1 MASTGGV
8 LRGPADKGRGCWRV
22 LESAASSE
30 GCVHTLCCC
39 QPTGTAVRPDSLPS
53 APCLSAHPQ
62 DGTSAPLP
70 PGSTYIDPLTNT
82 LRGPDELVEGL
93 SAPAPE
99 GPSRRGFLQQLF
111 GGGGERVDLP
121 VQRFEVDLSDPRD
134 YEEQM
139 AEQQF
144 LADPDDPTAPLLPEG
159 FDIEALARQV
169 EAEARARGR

>member
-1 MASTGGV
+1 MYSCLPT
-8 LRGPADKGRGCWRV
+8 
-22 LESAASSE
+22 SA
-30 GCVHTLCCC
+30 
-39 QPTGTAVRPDSLPS
+39 AVRPDSLRS
-53 APCLSAHPQ
+53 APCPQ
-62 DGTSAPLP
+62 DGTTAPLP
-70 PGSTYIDPLTNT
+70 PGSAYIDPLTNT

-111 GGGGERVDLP
+111 GGGERSDLP